1 MKKRVL
7 CILLAAMMVLLAG
20 CSADTPES
28 TGDTAAQTET
38 QPAETKETAS
48 ATDPAGSTA
57 ATEPVTT
64 EPMET
69 PSAIAPTKEG
79 EAGLLQMEHLELCL
93 NWLDRTVEDAGIP
106 DEYILRDGEVW
117 EINIEGKLYGVDAT
131 GTVELMDDM
140 GETVVDGV
148 CLTCGTLSYE
158 DCHAKLEEV
167 YGAPVEEKVDKSGQ
181 TAQGDVT
188 YAVFQN
194 GEHEVWLSKGTEE
207 DFIRLEVY

>member
-1 MKKRVL
+1 MHGPINTVTHP
-7 CILLAAMMVLLAG
+7 G
-20 CSADTPES
+20 CVAFKYLD
-28 TGDTAAQTET
+28 
-38 QPAETKETAS
+38 
-48 ATDPAGSTA
+48 
-57 ATEPVTT
+57 
-64 EPMET
+64 
-69 PSAIAPTKEG
+69 IA
-79 EAGLLQMEHLELCL
+79 H
-93 NWLDRTVEDAGIP
+93 
-106 DEYILRDGEVW
+106 
-117 EINIEGKLYGVDAT
+117 
-131 GTVELMDDM
+131 M